1 MSDSATKR
9 RASAGRNKQRRKTTS
24 PRAVPRST
32 AAGLPGPLSD
42 PVAAAPLTQGSLLAA
57 RARASIA
64 AARAPALSRA
74 EEYAYIRA
82 DLRRLLTIAA
92 ALLAVMIALLYIV
105 ER

>member
-9 RASAGRNKQRRKTTS
+9 RATSGRSKQRRKPS
-24 PRAVPRST
+24 AQRAPSRPAVPT
-32 AAGLPGPLSD
+32 LPGPVGN
-42 PVAAAPLTQGSLLAA
+42 PVGTAPLTQGSLLAA
-57 RARASIA
+57 RARAAVA
-64 AARAPALSRA
+64 AARAPTLSRA

-92 ALLAVMIALLYIV
+92 ILLAVMLVLLFIV